1 MTGRRSLLTP
11 ISIVALV
18 IAAILAWIALHPRPG
33 FNAEVPVKVGP
44 QAKEVHPD
52 KATIHATQ
60 TVTWT
65 LVDMAGQD
73 DAVRTLYIEFE
84 QQELFP
90 RSKEVPGTNPKR
102 FRVPCVGP
110 YCLSGAVGPNAVA
123 GKDYKYWQI
132 AVDAAGAPD
141 QADGHIIIVRP

>member
-1 MTGRRSLLTP
+1 MNGQRSFLTP
-11 ISIVALV
+11 LSILFLV
-18 IAAILAWIALHPRPG
+18 VAAILAWIALHPRPPVP
-33 FNAEVPVKVGP
+33 AIPVKVGP
-44 QAKEVHPD
+44 AAKQVNPD
-52 KATIHATQ
+52 TAYIHRSN
-60 TVTWT
+60 TVSWT
-65 LVDMAGQD
+65 LVDTAGQD
-73 DAVRTLYIEFE
+73 DAVRTLYVEFE

-132 AVDAAGAPD
+132 AVDAAGNPD
-141 QADGHIIIVRP
+141 TADGHIIIVKP